1 MTLSRATNAFM
12 SAAEG
17 IDGRRRRMIEKIA
30 EPKATDKITVLEG
43 FDAMRVILETIWQRQ
58 GKAPEDIAFV
68 LGGSRWAD
76 GSPADPMIWK
86 DWLMA
91 VRIARPL

>member
-1 MTLSRATNAFM
+1 M
-12 SAAEG
+12 SAVEE
-17 IDGRRRRMIEKIA
+17 IDRRRRRMIDKIA

-43 FDAMRVILETIWQRQ
+43 FDAMRAFLETIWQRQ

-76 GSPADPMIWK
+76 GSPADPTIWE

-91 VRIARPL
+91 VRISRPL